1 MTTPTSTNPMT
12 AAPPSPLPEQADA
25 VVIGAGIVGLATARA
40 IQLSDPKLSVVVVD
54 KETTVAGHQSGHNS
68 GVIHAGL
75 YYAPGSQKAELC
87 QQGRD
92 ELMAW
97 CDRHEVPWRRC
108 GKVVVATDPDEL
120 AQLDVLAGRAEANG
134 IATVRLD
141 PAGLAEIEPHAAGLA
156 ALHVPST
163 AIVDYK
169 AVCAGLAEG
178 IRDRGGVIVLG
189 ARVDTIDR
197 APVAPPGSVVVHTSA
212 GSIRAPR
219 LANCAGLA
227 SDRVTEAAGDQPGA
241 AIMPFRGE
249 YHELIPARRHLVRT
263 LIYPVPD
270 PRFPFLGV
278 HLTSMIDGTVHAGPN
293 AVLALSREGYRR
305 RDIDRHDLMAMAA
318 DASSW
323 RLARRYWRT
332 GMGEVGRSLSRARFV
347 RALRRL
353 VPELTLEDLVPA
365 GSGVRAQAVRKD
377 GTLLDDFAF
386 AGNDGATSGG
396 ARVVHVVNAPSPA
409 ATASLAIGR
418 VVAGRLLST

>member
-1 MTTPTSTNPMT
+1 MSLL
-12 AAPPSPLPEQADA
+12 SPLPERADA
-25 VVIGAGIVGLATARA
+25 VVVGAGIVGLATARA
-40 IQLSDPKLSVVVVD
+40 IQLSEPGLSVVVID
-54 KETTVAGHQSGHNS
+54 KEPTVAGHQSGHNS

-75 YYAPGSQKAELC
+75 YYVPGSQKAELC
-87 QQGRD
+87 RAGRD

-97 CDRHEVPWRRC
+97 CDRHDVPWRRC
-108 GKVVVATDPDEL
+108 GKVVVATEPDEL
-120 AQLDVLAGRAEANG
+120 AQLEVLAQRAAANG
-134 IATVRLD
+134 IETVRLD

-163 AIVDYK
+163 AIVDYR
-169 AVCAGLAEG
+169 AVCAVLAEG
-178 IRDRGGVIVLG
+178 ITARGGHVVLG
-189 ARVDTIDR
+189 TRVDRIDR
-197 APVAPPGSVVVHTSA
+197 APVAPAGQVVVHTSA
-212 GSIRAPR
+212 GSIMAPR

-227 SDRVTEAAGDQPGA
+227 ADRVTEAAGDQPGA

-249 YHELIPARRHLVRT
+249 YHELIPSRRHLVRT

-293 AVLALSREGYRR
+293 AVLALSREGYRW
-305 RDIDRHDLMAMAA
+305 RDVDRHDLTAMAA
-318 DASSW
+318 DAASW

-332 GMGEVGRSLSRARFV
+332 GLGEVGRSLSRARFV
-347 RALRRL
+347 RALQRL

-365 GSGVRAQAVRKD
+365 GSGVRAQAVRRD

-386 AGNDGATSGG
+386 AGTDLGSAEEP
-396 ARVVHVVNAPSPA
+396 RVVHVVNAPSPA

-418 VVAGRLLST
+418 VIAGRLLDR